1 MDHIQKP
8 GSLQKSYTICKGGF
22 FFSILPVNG
31 FPSLKTFFYYKESNP
46 SSRDGLG
53 EAVNS

>member
-1 MDHIQKP
+1 M
-8 GSLQKSYTICKGGF
+8 QKSYTICKGGF